1 MKRSAGGS
9 LTGGTGDVNP
19 QWLKISVTQSG
30 ADTFTQSTNPVPV
43 QRLPT
48 SGRAQV
54 MEILKLF
61 FYSDAAR
68 AEVDSTLQAFLTT
81 KSYSSAPGKTDGPL
95 IAWWK
100 EATEITTSGQVVVSY
115 PFQMDL
121 MDGAGHG
128 VIVATDNIYLSAG
141 SSTTSVANVVYCWIL
156 YRWKNV
162 ALPEYIGIV
171 QSQQ

>member
-1 MKRSAGGS
+1 MKRAATGS

-19 QWLKISVTQSG
+19 QWMKISTTQSG
-30 ADTFTQSTNPVPV
+30 ADTFTQTTNPIPV

-54 MEILKLF
+54 MEILKIL

-68 AEVDSTLQAFLTT
+68 AEVDSTVQAFLTT
-81 KSYSSAPGKTDGPL
+81 KSYSTAPSKTDGPL

-100 EATEITTSGQVVVSY
+100 EATEITTSGQAVIQY
-115 PFQMDL
+115 PFVMDL

-128 VIVATDNIYLSAG
+128 VIVATDNLYLSVG
-141 SSTTSVANVVYCWIL
+141 SATTGASNIVYAWIL